1 MFFFSVQ
8 LHFVEWIKGMY
19 VMSTEIVYARLALE
33 LMYMA
38 IVFHVVWKKVSKLM
52 KLVAVYALSSVD
64 LSSMNVENVF
74 VQQNTVT
81 FEQHWENVLLNQE
94 HLVALAMMSALIIN
108 SATLKQGS
116 VRMLACIKYAA

>member
-1 MFFFSVQ
+1 
-8 LHFVEWIKGMY
+8 MY
-19 VMSTEIVYARLALE
+19 VMSTEIVYARLAQE